1 MESNGWK
8 TEIDNVHNGNNTQN
22 IDGYA
27 AHCGKPP
34 TFYGYKLNQPIGRVT
49 ANFEGSGKAILNFGN
64 CWYMGQT
71 KVYMNYME
79 IASAE
84 ALNNSEVKFDYKFG
98 DVLKLEEQNMGIIK
112 LNSLKLTC
120 NGT

>member
-8 TEIDNVHNGNNTQN
+8 MEIDNANNN
-22 IDGYA
+22 EIIAG
-27 AHCGKPP
+27 HCGPPLTPP
-34 TFYGYKLNQPIGRVT
+34 TFYGYKLDQPIGRVT